1 MSRHRANSI
10 HVIALGALIVAG
22 AVAAAPRP
30 ADEVRAVLDA
40 QVAAWNRGDID
51 GFMQGYWR
59 SEKTEFVSAS
69 GVVRGWQGVR
79 DRYRRN
85 YPDKSA
91 MGHLT
96 FSGLEITALS
106 ADAALVLGHWQLER
120 EHDHPG
126 GVFTLIFRRFPE
138 GWKVIHDHTSV
149 VVAPSD

>member
-10 HVIALGALIVAG
+10 RTIALGALIVAG
-22 AVAAAPRP
+22 AAAAAPRP

-96 FSGLEITALS
+96 FSGLEITVLS